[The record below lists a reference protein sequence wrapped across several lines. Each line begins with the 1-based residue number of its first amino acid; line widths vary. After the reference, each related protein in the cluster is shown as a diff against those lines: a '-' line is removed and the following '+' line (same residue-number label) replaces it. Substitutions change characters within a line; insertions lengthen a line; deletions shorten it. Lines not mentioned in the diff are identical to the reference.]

1 MVSHSALKS
10 SKLYSDSRISDSN
23 KAVGP
28 SYALTVIAI
37 IINPINIKEIFIY
50 FYYKTIK
57 VNIIIVI
64 NI

>member
-28 SYALTVIAI
+28 SYALTVIVITNNAI
-37 IINPINIKEIFIY
+37 NNKEIFI
-50 FYYKTIK
+50 FVNARKLNNFLIK
-57 VNIIIVI
+57 K
-64 NI
+64 